1 MSHDVFISYSFK
13 DKKIADA
20 ICNALESEQIRCWIA
35 PRDVLPGVEWG
46 EAIVEAIAQ
55 AKIMV
60 LVFSASAN
68 RSQQVLREVERAVNK
83 NVIIIP
89 FRIENVLPTKSMEY
103 FLYSTHWLDALTPD
117 IDKHIE
123 QLKETVIKLRS
134 SKDKKDN
141 YQMTP
146 PAAVPSHSH
155 KHWKYLALGMMVSMF
170 VFGILALLYLKP
182 SGHNVPVQV
191 DDVGMKEQEV
201 GLATGRNDDSPELPK
216 AGSEVKPEE
225 PQPPVQQP
233 RIPELPAPV
242 VEPKAQ
248 PALPVQPPSAVEVD
262 NISIQLKVGDYI
274 RFGNY
279 NGQPIDWRVINIDED
294 GKPLLF
300 ATKIISVKP
309 FSAAQSGAFN
319 QSSHGR
325 KFDTR
330 KDYSAVYMDYS
341 AEELRQMKGSN
352 NWYWSSLRDWLNS
365 REKRVKYSS
374 APPSANAI
382 SGSYRTNSYDDEPG
396 FLYNFSSEELN
407 LIKPVTRRIL
417 LSVSDQSEYQ
427 GGTELYAW
435 DRNTP
440 RARQAIANYDKAYF
454 KNVKD
459 RVFLLS
465 IKEVVDYVEDRGWKL
480 KAALTSEAAERDNLK
495 IYRGNYAGW
504 WLVTPRSST
513 SCETLF
519 VTTEGTI
526 ASSFV
531 SEAGYGVRP
540 ALYLVSSKLALTGKG
555 KETEPYVCLL
565 K

>member
-13 DKKIADA
+13 DKEIADA
-20 ICNALESEQIRCWIA
+20 ICNVLESEQIRCWIA

-60 LVFSASAN
+60 LVFSAAAN

-123 QLKETVIKLRS
+123 QLKDTVIKLRN
-134 SKDKKDN
+134 SKEQKDG
-141 YQMTP
+141 YQITP
-146 PAAVPSHSH
+146 PAAVPPHPNN
-155 KHWKYLALGMMVSMF
+155 HWKYLASGMLISMLL
-170 VFGILALLYLKP
+170 FGVLTLLLLKQN
-182 SGHNVPVQV
+182 HQNVPTPV
-191 DDVGMKEQEV
+191 DVEPKKVDLVTDSNDGFQE
-201 GLATGRNDDSPELPK
+201 PPK
-216 AGSEVKPEE
+216 TGSEVKPEVKQ
-225 PQPPVQQP
+225 QPPLPQQK
-233 RIPELPAPV
+233 IPELPVPTVAP
-242 VEPKAQ
+242 EDRTSTPIS
-248 PALPVQPPSAVEVD
+248 PPSIVETD
-262 NISIQLKVGDYI
+262 SISIQLKVGDYI

-279 NGQPIDWRVINIDED
+279 NGQPVDWRVINIDED

-319 QSSHGR
+319 QTSHGR
-325 KFDTR
+325 KFDVR
-330 KDYSAVYMDYS
+330 KDYSEIYKDYT

-352 NWYWSSLRDWLNS
+352 NWYRSSLRDWLNS
-365 REKRVKYSS
+365 SEKRVKYLS
-374 APPSANAI
+374 APPSANAV
-382 SGSYRTNSYDDEPG
+382 SGGYRTNSYDDEPG

-417 LSVSDQSEYQ
+417 LAALDQTEYQ

-435 DRNTP
+435 DRNIP
-440 RARQAIANYDKAYF
+440 RSRQAIANYDKAYF
-454 KNVKD
+454 KYVKD

-480 KAALTSEAAERDNLK
+480 NASLTSEAAERDNLK
-495 IYRGNYAGW
+495 VFRGNYAGW
-504 WLVTPRSST
+504 WLLTPRSST
-513 SCETLF
+513 PCETLY
-519 VTTEGTI
+519 VTIDGMI
-526 ASSFV
+526 ASNFV

-540 ALYLVSSKLALTGKG
+540 ALYLVSSKLALTGMG
-555 KETEPYVCLL
+555 TETNPYVFLL